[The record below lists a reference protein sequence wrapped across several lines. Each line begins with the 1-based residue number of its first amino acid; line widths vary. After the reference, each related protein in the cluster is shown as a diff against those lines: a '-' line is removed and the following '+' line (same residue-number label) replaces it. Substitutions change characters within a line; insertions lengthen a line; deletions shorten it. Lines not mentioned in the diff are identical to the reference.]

1 MLCEIG
7 HRRMEPQCDSGQCA
21 RRRRW
26 PSMALYPS
34 TSISDTA
41 SVPNGLSMSLSRNLK
56 KKKKK
61 KKMKKKKKKKKKKK
75 LESMKAEMRRNM
87 TKASDE
93 DDAGASNESGNYL

>member
-26 PSMALYPS
+26 PSIALYPS

-41 SVPNGLSMSLSRNLK
+41 SVPNGLSMSLSRNL
-56 KKKKK
+56 
-61 KKMKKKKKKKKKKK
+61 KKKKKKKKKK

>member
-61 KKMKKKKKKKKKKK
+61 KK

-93 DDAGASNESGNYL
+93 DDAGASNKSGNYL

>member
-61 KKMKKKKKKKKKKK
+61 KK

>member
-61 KKMKKKKKKKKKKK
+61 KKK

>member
-1 MLCEIG
+1 MLFEIG

-61 KKMKKKKKKKKKKK
+61 K

>member
-56 KKKKK
+56 R
-61 KKMKKKKKKKKKKK
+61 KKKK

>member
-61 KKMKKKKKKKKKKK
+61 K

-93 DDAGASNESGNYL
+93 DDIGTSNESGNYL

>member
-56 KKKKK
+56 KKKK
-61 KKMKKKKKKKKKKK
+61 

>member
-26 PSMALYPS
+26 PSIALYPS

-41 SVPNGLSMSLSRNLK
+41 SVPNGLSMSLSRNL
-56 KKKKK
+56 
-61 KKMKKKKKKKKKKK
+61 KKKKK

>member
-26 PSMALYPS
+26 PSIALYPS

-41 SVPNGLSMSLSRNLK
+41 SVPNGLSMSLSRNL
-56 KKKKK
+56 
-61 KKMKKKKKKKKKKK
+61 KKKKKKKKK

>member
-1 MLCEIG
+1 MLFEIG

-61 KKMKKKKKKKKKKK
+61 K
-75 LESMKAEMRRNM
+75 LESMKAEVRRNM

>member
-61 KKMKKKKKKKKKKK
+61 KKKKK

>member
-61 KKMKKKKKKKKKKK
+61 K
-75 LESMKAEMRRNM
+75 LESMKAEVRRNM

>member
-61 KKMKKKKKKKKKKK
+61 KKKK

>member
-1 MLCEIG
+1 MLFEIG

-61 KKMKKKKKKKKKKK
+61 KK
-75 LESMKAEMRRNM
+75 LESMKAEVRRNM

>member
-34 TSISDTA
+34 PSISDTA

-61 KKMKKKKKKKKKKK
+61 K
-75 LESMKAEMRRNM
+75 LESMKTEMRRNM

>member
-61 KKMKKKKKKKKKKK
+61 K

>member
-61 KKMKKKKKKKKKKK
+61 KK
-75 LESMKAEMRRNM
+75 LESMKAEVRRNM